1 MKKLYVKID
10 GIHCD
15 NCVNKITK
23 SLLKIK
29 NIENVKIIR
38 NIAHIEYKGKLNKE
52 EIIKTITDLDYITNE
67 EYISDNLND
76 IDTKIKLYEFILI
89 VICILG
95 LAFLLKLIF
104 KVNIFNIIPKID

>member
-15 NCVNKITK
+15 NCINKITK
-23 SLLKIK
+23 NLIKIK
-29 NIENVKIIR
+29 NVENVKIIR

-67 EYISDNLND
+67 EYISDNLNY
-76 IDTKIKLYEFILI
+76 INCNLYIRFCIFIKTYI
-89 VICILG
+89 
-95 LAFLLKLIF
+95 
-104 KVNIFNIIPKID
+104 